1 MIQSFGDE
9 LTLYKQSN
17 PLGDALY
24 VKAKE
29 PQQTATIAKKI
40 DTYDYTYEVVY
51 GEGKVEKLFNVLN
64 TGRNIGLVLISGAFI
79 YGYVPDI
86 EYDSYNDCCEKKR
99 N

>member
-1 MIQSFGDE
+1 MIKSFGDE

-24 VKAKE
+24 VKAKD
-29 PQQTATIAKKI
+29 PQQTAAIAKKI

-64 TGRNIGLVLISGAFI
+64 MSRNIGLVLISGAVI
-79 YGYVPDI
+79 YGYVPDF
-86 EYDSYNDCCEKKR
+86 EYDPYNNCCEKKR